1 MRRLTRRISWAWIWM
16 SAAWPLNP
24 PLAWWMRMRVLG
36 SEYRSPGAPP
46 ASRTAAMEAARPKQ
60 MVPTRGSTYCMV
72 S

>member
-16 SAAWPLNP
+16 SAACPLKP
-24 PLAWWMRMRVLG
+24 PLAWWISTRVLG
-36 SEYRSPGAPP
+36 REWRRPCAPP
-46 ASRTAAMEAARPKQ
+46 ASRTAAMDAARPMQ